1 MRTQA
6 RAHDFNDIKPR
17 KLKIGKLT
25 PTIETDKT
33 IAYSFMN
40 NNNIGGMYTTEK
52 REKKHRLY
60 CSSGVASVAD
70 GRKFYNGEC
79 PPPTVLLIH
88 PLPFSSVFSV
98 PFFSVPFPK
107 FLAPLPFRLSLSI
120 LPSPTR
126 QEAAF
131 LKFVGRCKLPQRGP
145 GRCPRCKRIFV

>member
-52 REKKHRLY
+52 REKNIDYTVHL
-60 CSSGVASVAD
+60 ASRAWLTAGSFTTGNVHLL
-70 GRKFYNGEC
+70 RSYSFIPSLFLLFLRSLLFC
-79 PPPTVLLIH
+79 P
-88 PLPFSSVFSV
+88 V
-98 PFFSVPFPK
+98 P
-107 FLAPLPFRLSLSI
+107 
-120 LPSPTR
+120 
-126 QEAAF
+126 
-131 LKFVGRCKLPQRGP
+131 
-145 GRCPRCKRIFV
+145 